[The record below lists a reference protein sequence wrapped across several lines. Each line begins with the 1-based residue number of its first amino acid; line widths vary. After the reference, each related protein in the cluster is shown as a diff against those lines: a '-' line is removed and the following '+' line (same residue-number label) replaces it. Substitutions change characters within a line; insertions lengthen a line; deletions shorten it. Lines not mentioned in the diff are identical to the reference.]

1 MNTMLEGS
9 KTGDKAMEENS
20 TSYRLGCRHCL
31 KKEKRKESWG
41 REGLYVDQTASRSVL
56 THLVAPLADFADHQ
70 PRITSRRHLIV
81 LHRAENHLVET
92 EDLYQLVNKTQ
103 TANLSEADN
112 AFLVDKAI
120 RVQLATTELNKH
132 VAAHPKTKFTLRL
145 KLLKQQFKKL
155 EWICRM
161 EDGAVCVTES
171 ERSSVYPSKLF
182 GLVHTLA
189 FSTSR
194 SKLVPPTNRALN
206 SSITNSAFFGLKE
219 GVFIMWDA
227 YMRRVP
233 LCWTNERR
241 LNNLGTSS
249 KLSHDVHGINEG
261 Y

>member
-1 MNTMLEGS
+1 MAVTE
-9 KTGDKAMEENS
+9 DF
-20 TSYRLGCRHCL
+20 
-31 KKEKRKESWG
+31 
-41 REGLYVDQTASRSVL
+41 
-56 THLVAPLADFADHQ
+56 HLVAPLADFADHQ

-161 EDGAVCVTES
+161 EDGAWLPMC
-171 ERSSVYPSKLF
+171 
-182 GLVHTLA
+182 GLYKVDD
-189 FSTSR
+189 SGEDNQSD
-194 SKLVPPTNRALN
+194 
-206 SSITNSAFFGLKE
+206 GL
-219 GVFIMWDA
+219 DD
-227 YMRRVP
+227 YM
-233 LCWTNERR
+233 
-241 LNNLGTSS
+241 
-249 KLSHDVHGINEG
+249 
-261 Y
+261 